1 MRFLCQRRNSRR
13 PFDAMACGFIERCTN
28 KYIKRIVASYDSNL
42 RRYQSMS
49 VDALNDVRVS
59 AQQHLDILKT
69 LRTRDPE
76 KASEAL
82 KAHLEW
88 STDLLRITF

>member
-1 MRFLCQRRNSRR
+1 
-13 PFDAMACGFIERCTN
+13 
-28 KYIKRIVASYDSNL
+28 
-42 RRYQSMS
+42 MS